1 MRKCMTKLRS
11 RAGETLAEILVA
23 LLIIAL
29 ASILMVGMYSA
40 STSIDKSARDQD
52 KKLYESLSAVEG
64 GTATATKQTVTLTDT
79 TAGVTHENVDIE
91 VNVYEDGAFTA
102 YRKAVS

>member
-1 MRKCMTKLRS
+1 MRKCMAKLRS
-11 RAGETLAEILVA
+11 RAGETLVEILVA

-52 KKLYESLSAVEG
+52 KRLYESLSAVEG
-64 GTATATKQTVTLTDT
+64 GTATKLTTITEITLDDTDT
-79 TAGVTHENVDIE
+79 SGKDVTIKVD
-91 VNVYEDGAFTA
+91 VYEDGAFTA